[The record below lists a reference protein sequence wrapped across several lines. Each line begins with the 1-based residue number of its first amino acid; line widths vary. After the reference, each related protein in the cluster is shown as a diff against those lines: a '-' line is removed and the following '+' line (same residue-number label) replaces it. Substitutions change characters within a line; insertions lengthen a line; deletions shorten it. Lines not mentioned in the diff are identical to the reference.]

1 MSTRTDDART
11 ASRSIAAHGDADL
24 TAAIETLERALS
36 LPPAELTAQVDVAE
50 RSIARFRNRLIAK
63 LRAAPAG
70 DDARHLRA
78 ALNAANVGLSLVAGV
93 EYPAAGIQRTL
104 LEQAV
109 HVLRDTPGADRRS

>member
-1 MSTRTDDART
+1 MSTRTDDPRT
-11 ASRSIAAHGDADL
+11 AARSVAAHQNADL

-50 RSIARFRNRLIAK
+50 RSIARFRNRLIADR
-63 LRAAPAG
+63 RAAPSG
-70 DDARHLRA
+70 DDARHVQA
-78 ALNAANVGLSLVAGV
+78 ALDAANVALSLVAGV